1 MIQSIPEPRSTN
13 EVILVTPALATS
25 WLEKND
31 NNRPINWNYVS
42 QLARDIT
49 SGRFACTH
57 QGIAFDTNGHLIDG
71 QHRLWA
77 ILEADVP
84 VRLRVFYNEPPE
96 NIIHVDGNCPRRTS
110 DRMSLGR
117 TLGTVRADELAT
129 LRAMLGGFSM
139 TSRRRTVH
147 EEMQLLEKHRDA
159 VHFAHEHLPTTR
171 PAGLANS
178 MTRAVVARA
187 WYCVTGER
195 MLVRFCE
202 VLRSGMPATDEERV
216 IVLLRDELLGLKNQR
231 TTSAARQRQY
241 ALTSRA
247 LLAYVNGESL
257 SLLRPPSYDLFLLP
271 EDVPSAV
278 SPLRPDRRDAP

>member
-1 MIQSIPEPRSTN
+1 
-13 EVILVTPALATS
+13 
-25 WLEKND
+25 
-31 NNRPINWNYVS
+31 
-42 QLARDIT
+42 
-49 SGRFACTH
+49 
-57 QGIAFDTNGHLIDG
+57 
-71 QHRLWA
+71 
-77 ILEADVP
+77 
-84 VRLRVFYNEPPE
+84 
-96 NIIHVDGNCPRRTS
+96 
-110 DRMSLGR
+110 
-117 TLGTVRADELAT
+117 
-129 LRAMLGGFSM
+129 M